1 MIFEDKLIKKINETT
16 KDKKYKVVIPD
27 AEDPKM
33 IESLKYLKNVKIILV
48 GKKEKV
54 QTLINE
60 QEGISIEIEII
71 EPNLNVKLKEI
82 LKNKM
87 SKIKTD
93 EQANDLLMQPNYYAT
108 LLLESGYA
116 DCLVGGSRYATKDIL
131 RPAFQIIK
139 ASDKTVPVSSFML
152 LNKGDETIIMS
163 DCAINLNP
171 TPDELAKITKATMDS
186 VKSLG
191 FEVKVAMLSY
201 STLGSGSGESVDK
214 VREAYEIFI
223 KEYPENA
230 KNVIGEIQF
239 DAANNERVASIKVK
253 ESRIAG
259 KANIFI
265 FPNLDSG
272 NIGYKIAQDLGGYE
286 VVGPLLQGI
295 NKPVNDLSRGAKP
308 IDIAKTIYL
317 TLAMI

>member
-116 DCLVGGSRYATKDIL
+116 DCLVGGSHYATKDIL